1 MTCPTC
7 SRPIPNDLLACAICA
22 RERSD
27 RAVREYQ
34 YAPLRQVMARRGK
47 LTIRAAERKLHV
59 EMFGTEQTYCGI
71 FLSPQHRK
79 SWIEFDP
86 AQMNRLCDKC
96 RALLFEVADEAR
108 RAA

>member
-7 SRPIPNDLLACAICA
+7 SRSIPDGLLACAICTKD
-22 RERSD
+22 RSD
-27 RAVREYQ
+27 RAIRTYQ
-34 YAPLRQVMARRGK
+34 YAPLRKCMAGLGK
-47 LTIRAAERKLHV
+47 LTVRAVERAQHV
-59 EMFGTEQTYCGI
+59 EMFGADQTYCGI

-86 AQMNRLCDKC
+86 IQMGGLCDKC
-96 RALLFEVADEAR
+96 RSLLFDIADEAR